1 MSPAATL
8 RHKAVDRAVGR
19 AAKARNRLGL
29 TPSIWMNS
37 PFTLIEPASSRWTAA
52 TPRSRL
58 IRPVRL
64 DVSVVGATT
73 SRSAGRSRLSGAT
86 PAVCAA
92 TVRTTCTLA
101 LDWAEA
107 GSRMLAAVG
116 HFEPFLPRRACANAR
131 SADVLAEAVVPD
143 PGAPD
148 TAEPDAVAASRPTGA
163 GHQERAT
170 RPA

>member
-1 MSPAATL
+1 M
-8 RHKAVDRAVGR
+8 
-19 AAKARNRLGL
+19 
-29 TPSIWMNS
+29 
-37 PFTLIEPASSRWTAA
+37 EP
-52 TPRSRL
+52 
-58 IRPVRL
+58 
-64 DVSVVGATT
+64 
-73 SRSAGRSRLSGAT
+73 LSGAT
-86 PAVCAA
+86 PGVCAA

-131 SADVLAEAVVPD
+131 SADALPEAVVPD
-143 PGAPD
+143 PGVPD
-148 TAEPDAVAASRPTGA
+148 ALEPDAVAASRPTGA